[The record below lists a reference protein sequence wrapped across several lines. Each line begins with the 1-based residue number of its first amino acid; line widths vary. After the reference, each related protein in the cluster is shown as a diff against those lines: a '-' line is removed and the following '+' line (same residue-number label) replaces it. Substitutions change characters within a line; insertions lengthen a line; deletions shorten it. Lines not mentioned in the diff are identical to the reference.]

1 MVKKLLSFLLVFVFI
16 FGLAA
21 PSFSAVQKKKVVQK
35 KRVVKKK
42 SYYRRIV
49 RNWPKGGPRPVFPQD
64 SGQKAVVGTP
74 PPAPKP
80 APPQPA
86 PKPPAKAG
94 FFAEGGMAGGAMA
107 AELGYGRSFGEKL
120 YLSGAAGYAVGNQY
134 RVLVLDPIRAS
145 FDLKQ
150 FVVGAGLNYAAYSDY
165 VANIP
170 GFSGTIPN
178 KNLFGFEV
186 FAGKQ
191 FGDLIGKIGYST
203 ALGLRAGA
211 AMNF

>member
-1 MVKKLLSFLLVFVFI
+1 MMKKIIVLLLIVLFSSSLI
-16 FGLAA
+16 S
-21 PSFSAVQKKKVVQK
+21 PSISAVKKKKVVKK
-35 KRVVKKK
+35 KR
-42 SYYRRIV
+42 YYRRIV
-49 RNWPKGGPRPVFPQD
+49 RNWPKGGPRPVFPNA
-64 SGQKAVVGTP
+64 SGERTIVVVP
-74 PPAPKP
+74 APAPKP
-80 APPQPA
+80 VLPQPS
-86 PKPPAKAG
+86 KPLVKAG

-120 YLSGAAGYAVGNQY
+120 VLSGAAGYAVGNRY
-134 RVLVLDPIRAS
+134 GVVVFDPIRAT
-145 FDLKQ
+145 FDLKNL
-150 FVVGAGLNYAAYSDY
+150 FVGAGLNYAAYSEY
-165 VANIP
+165 VTGIP
-170 GFSGTIPN
+170 GFSGTISN